1 MQIVNFET
9 AKLAKMKGYDE
20 PTRSWYNFAGL
31 FILGC
36 EEVSK
41 TIDRKHLSPVT
52 VKIGLIPSMAN
63 KLNNCKYYKGITK

>member
-1 MQIVNFET
+1 MSDKVYCDNCVYYFQET
-9 AKLAKMKGYDE
+9 NYYPEEEFGTYIKEY
-20 PTRSWYNFAGL
+20 
-31 FILGC
+31 C
-36 EEVSK
+36 EVSK